1 MNAPIPFDPLPAGA
15 FCARL
20 SQLAA
25 IDVDGAD
32 ARGFLHGQ
40 LSSDVK
46 ALAVGDAQYASY
58 NSPKGRMLATLVV
71 WRRSESKFCLLLAAD
86 LATVIARRLTMF
98 VMRAQVLLAPSARP
112 LYGVMG
118 NGAGDAIARLVPAAV
133 GVGLGVADVT
143 RTHGWTSVQAGD
155 RDLLQFPDGRW
166 LLDGGDPPASDVTML
181 APADES
187 LWQWCAIRAGVPWIT
202 AATSD
207 KLVAQSAN
215 WELVG
220 GVDFRKGCYPGQE
233 IIARMQYLGR
243 LKERLYALHAPAPAN
258 TLPPGTSISI
268 AGHEQAAGIV
278 VNAASTPSGGSDL
291 LAVLNIDTADAA
303 APLAA
308 GVSLATRA
316 LPYAVPAIANVRV
329 KL

>member
-1 MNAPIPFDPLPAGA
+1 MNVPIPFDPLPAGA
-15 FCARL
+15 FWARL
-20 SQLAA
+20 PELAA

-32 ARGFLHGQ
+32 ARDFLHGQ

-46 ALAVGDAQYASY
+46 TLAIGDAQYTSY

-71 WRRSESKFCLLLAAD
+71 WRRAESRFCMLLAAD
-86 LATVIARRLTMF
+86 LAAAIARRLTMF
-98 VMRAQVLLAPSARP
+98 VLRAQVVLATSARP

-118 NGAGDAIARLVPAAV
+118 DGAADAIARLVPAV
-133 GVGLGVADVT
+133 GGIGVADAT
-143 RTHGWTSVQAGD
+143 RTRAWTSVQAGD
-155 RDLLQFPDGRW
+155 TAMLQFPDGRW
-166 LLDGGDPPASDVTML
+166 LLDGGDALAGDVATL
-181 APADES
+181 APADGS

-243 LKERLYALHAPAPAN
+243 LKERLYALHADTPADSM
-258 TLPPGTSISI
+258 PPGTSISI
-268 AGHEQAAGIV
+268 AGQEQAAGIV

-291 LAVLNIDTADAA
+291 LAVLNIDTADAT
-303 APLAA
+303 PLAA
-308 GVSLATRA
+308 GVSLAARA